1 LEQNLLSSY
10 GECIAI
16 YNGKGTL
23 TLDDNQSLLC
33 IFEVGQLRSGKVLL
47 LCNFPTPPNFS
58 PFVSPH
64 KFEGTTTGDNFH
76 ISSIGSLT
84 IADFQLDYNPGSQSD
99 QFALYLVNGII
110 VQMAE
115 GIQAESMRFG
125 LTNFIFDEDITLCL
139 QHESDVT
146 MLTFR
151 PINELNRVMQRVQIL
166 KGIEVT
172 CEVIVNIA
180 VDEDTARLEKVV
192 NDLCYLLSVSQG
204 TTIQWVYCD
213 HYEKSGKC
221 LSRKHAARIVKA
233 YSPLSIINIAREV
246 MIFLEK
252 TYDAFVTNRELYQL
266 DMLIE
271 AYLAAK
277 DENDPLQ
284 LRGVKLAVA
293 IEALKAVLLKVPELN
308 TTEYILEYDFFK
320 SLRGKIQKFMSQE
333 LKKEKNIDKTERDAM
348 YKKLPELNRRAFEDV
363 LTAFFNHI
371 GLRVEAQDLDHF
383 ISSRNSLVHQVRF
396 YSETATEDERKKVE
410 PFHSLEE
417 EYFFLVSFLDKVIL
431 KLLGYSGPY
440 SDWSSLPNPTRRES
454 I

>member
-1 LEQNLLSSY
+1 
-10 GECIAI
+10 
-16 YNGKGTL
+16 
-23 TLDDNQSLLC
+23 
-33 IFEVGQLRSGKVLL
+33 
-47 LCNFPTPPNFS
+47 
-58 PFVSPH
+58 VSATQ
-64 KFEGTTTGDNFH
+64 GTTTEDNFRV
-76 ISSIGSLT
+76 SSIGTLT

-99 QFALYLVNGII
+99 QFALYLVNGIT

-115 GIQAESMRFG
+115 GIQAESIRFG
-125 LTNFIFDEDITLCL
+125 LTNFMFDENIALHL

-146 MLTFR
+146 TLSFKLVKEHR
-151 PINELNRVMQRVQIL
+151 RIMQRVQRL

-172 CEVIVNIA
+172 CEVIGSIA
-180 VDEDTARLEKVV
+180 VDGDTTRLEKVV

-213 HYEKSGKC
+213 QYDKSGKR

-233 YSPLSIINIAREV
+233 YSPLSIINIDKEV

-252 TYDAFVTNRELYQL
+252 TYDAYVANRERYQL

-271 AYLAAK
+271 AYLAVK

-293 IEALKAVLLKVPELN
+293 MEALKAVLLKVPEVN

-320 SLRGKIQKFMSQE
+320 SLRGKIQDFVRQE
-333 LKKEKNIDKTERDAM
+333 LKKEKNIGKPERDAI
-348 YKKLPELNRRAFEDV
+348 YKKLSELNRRAFEDV

-383 ISSRNSLVHQVRF
+383 ICSRNSLVHQVRF
-396 YSETATEDERKKVE
+396 YSETATEEERKKVE
-410 PFHSLEE
+410 PFNSVEE

-440 SDWSSLPNPTRRES
+440 TDWSSLPDPTRRELA
-454 I
+454 